1 MKKVPI
7 ETNMLTLTRNWFYY
21 RHDEVPVAVE
31 VLTLR
36 MHLGALN
43 YVFQARRQE
52 SLGTRTGFKAQPSHD
67 SLTSPQGPLHLY
79 PSAAAPGLRPV
90 HCTNAVG
97 AATSPGARDS
107 QRS

>member
-21 RHDEVPVAVE
+21 GHDEVPVAVE

-36 MHLGALN
+36 MHPRALN
-43 YVFQARRQE
+43 YVCQARWQE
-52 SLGTRTGFKAQPSHD
+52 SLGTRTGFKAQPSYD
-67 SLTSPQGPLHLY
+67 SVPSPQGPLHLY

-97 AATSPGARDS
+97 AATSPGAHDS